1 MVPARRRPG
10 QRITVDAMHA
20 ITIRQPGGPEVLE
33 WAETADPTPGP
44 GQVLLD
50 VAATAVNRADLLQR
64 QGFYPPPPG
73 ASEILG
79 LECSGTVAALGDR
92 VTGWNV
98 GDQVCALLAGG
109 GYAEKVAV
117 PAEQL
122 LPLPKGVSLIDAAG
136 LPEVVCTVWSTVV
149 QTAGLAG
156 GDVLLVHGGAGG
168 IGTCAIQIGKALGAT
183 VAVTAGSQER
193 LDKCRE
199 LGADITVNYKSQDFV
214 EEVRKATDGHGADVV
229 LDNMGASYLARN
241 IDVLAMDGRVVVI
254 GFQGGVKAELNIGAL
269 LAKRGGVYSAGLRAR
284 PVTGR
289 GGKADIIADVRERL
303 WPLVEAGQVRPII
316 GRTLPM
322 AQAAEAHRALEA
334 SDVFGKV
341 VLTA

>member
-1 MVPARRRPG
+1 
-10 QRITVDAMHA
+10 MHA

-33 WAETADPTPGP
+33 WAETPDPVPGP
-44 GQVLLD
+44 GEVLLD

-64 QGFYPPPPG
+64 QGFYPPPKG

-79 LECSGTVAALGDR
+79 LECSGTIAA
-92 VTGWNV
+92 V
-98 GDQVCALLAGG
+98 GDGVEGWQPGDEVCALLAGG

-117 PAEQL
+117 PAPQL
-122 LPLPKGVSLIDAAG
+122 LPVPKGVSLVDAAG

-149 QTAGLAG
+149 QTAGLAE

-199 LGADITVNYKSQDFV
+199 LGADIAVNYKTEDFV

-229 LDNMGASYLARN
+229 LDNMGASYLPRN

-254 GFQGGVKAELNIGAL
+254 GFQGGVKGELNIGAL

-284 PVTGR
+284 PVTGK
-289 GGKADIIADVRERL
+289 GGKADIIADVRDRL
-303 WPLVEAGQVRPII
+303 WPLVESGAVKPII

-322 AQAAEAHRALEA
+322 AQAADAHRALEA
-334 SDVFGKV
+334 SDVFGKL

>member
-1 MVPARRRPG
+1 MVPAKRRG
-10 QRITVDAMHA
+10 SQRFTVEAMRA

-33 WAETADPTPGP
+33 WTEAPDPTPKP
-44 GQVLLD
+44 GEVLLD

-79 LECSGTVAALGDR
+79 LECSGTVAALGEG
-92 VTGWNV
+92 VTDWRV

-117 PAEQL
+117 PAQQL
-122 LPLPKGVSLIDAAG
+122 LPLPKGVDLVAAAG

-149 QTAGLAG
+149 QTAGLST

-183 VAVTAGSQER
+183 VAVTAGSDER
-193 LDKCRE
+193 LARCRE
-199 LGADITVNYKSQDFV
+199 LGADVTINYRTQDFV
-214 EEVRKATDGHGADVV
+214 DEVRKATDGHGADVV

-241 IDVLAMDGRVVVI
+241 VDVLAMDGRVVNI
-254 GFQGGVKAELNIGAL
+254 GMQGGVKGELNIGAL
-269 LAKRGGVYSAGLRAR
+269 MAKRGGILSAGLRAR
-284 PVTGR
+284 PVLGR
-289 GGKADIIADVRERL
+289 GGKAEIIADVRNRL
-303 WPLVEAGQVRPII
+303 WPLVESGAVRPVI

>member
-1 MVPARRRPG
+1 
-10 QRITVDAMHA
+10 MHA

-33 WAETADPTPGP
+33 WAETPDPTAGP
-44 GQVLLD
+44 GEVLLD

-73 ASEILG
+73 ASAILG
-79 LECSGTVAALGDR
+79 LECSGTIAAVGDNVA
-92 VTGWNV
+92 GWHV

-117 PAEQL
+117 PAQQL
-122 LPLPKGVSLIDAAG
+122 LPLPANVSLVDAAG

-149 QTAGLAG
+149 QAAGLST

-183 VAVTAGSQER
+183 VAVTAGSDER
-193 LDKCRE
+193 LAKCRE
-199 LGADITVNYKSQDFV
+199 LGADITINYKSQDFV
-214 EEVRKATDGHGADVV
+214 KELREATNGHGADVV

-241 IDVLAMDGRVVVI
+241 VEVLAMDGRVVNI
-254 GFQGGVKAELNIGAL
+254 GMQGGVQGELNIGAL
-269 LAKRGGVYSAGLRAR
+269 MAKRGGILSAGLRAR
-284 PVTGR
+284 PVTGK
-289 GGKADIIADVRERL
+289 GSKEEIISDVRARL
-303 WPLVEAGQVRPII
+303 WPLVEAGQVRPVI
-316 GRTLPM
+316 GHTLPM
-322 AQAAEAHRALEA
+322 SQASEAHRALEA